1 MKKDSITLPYD
12 EEKLAA
18 LRLYLEQ
25 RDSRLSRKWSLPWMR
40 STPSPSPAMFVSS
53 WTCAPAWR

>member
-1 MKKDSITLPYD
+1 MKKDSIIIPYD

-18 LRLYLEQ
+18 LRLYLAK
-25 RDSRLSRKWSLPWMR
+25 RGSRLSRKWSLPWTR
-40 STPSPSPAMFVSS
+40 FTPKLSPATSVSS